1 MVVDSSVI
9 LAIVFRE
16 PGSEF
21 LARKV
26 AEREGSRMSAASKVE
41 TASVVYRRTGHQG
54 LIDVEEAYRTLG
66 IEFVPFDTIQADL
79 AIVALQRY
87 GKGTHPAKLNF
98 GDCLVYALAKSL
110 NEPLLF
116 IGNDFSQTDI
126 TPAWR

>member
-26 AEREGSRMSAASKVE
+26 AQQERGLMSAASKLE
-41 TASVVYRRTGHQG
+41 TASVIYRRIGHQG
-54 LIDVEEAYRTLG
+54 LMDVNDAYRTLG
-66 IEFVPFDTIQADL
+66 IEFIPFDARQADL
-79 AIVALQRY
+79 AIVAMQRY
-87 GKGTHPAKLNF
+87 GKGIHPARLNF

-116 IGNDFSQTDI
+116 VGNDFSQTDI
-126 TPAWR
+126 TPA